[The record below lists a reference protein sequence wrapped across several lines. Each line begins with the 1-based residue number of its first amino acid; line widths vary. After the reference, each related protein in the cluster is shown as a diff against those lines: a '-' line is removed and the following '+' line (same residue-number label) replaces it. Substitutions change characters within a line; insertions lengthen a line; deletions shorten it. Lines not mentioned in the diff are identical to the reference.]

1 MYVKDG
7 VFLGDSLVTCINDK
21 VYVRVI
27 NTTES
32 EFELLVPTV
41 QLQEVSQI
49 ATNCKE
55 IVHLGNNNIIST
67 NSLDAKSTIS
77 QSSRLSDVPN
87 STPYLISTISESA
100 MFLSSPVLGQE
111 KFLGKHCNFNDSN
124 SSISLPS
131 TIPESVNS
139 SNEPNRIFHSFTE
152 SESRADQVIKMLR
165 LDHLNHEEK
174 ENVLSLV
181 KRHQDRFHLPE
192 DTLGKTAFTF
202 HKIPTIDDVPINTKQ
217 YRFPPIHKAEINK
230 QVSQLLSS
238 DIIRPSTSPYN
249 SPVWIVPKKADSKGN
264 KRWRMVIDYRNLNEK
279 TIGDAYPLPNINDI
293 LDQLGAAKYFS
304 VLDLASGFHQIP
316 MDPSH
321 AHKTAFSTPHGHYEF
336 TRMPFGLKNAPATF
350 QRLMDQVL
358 CGLQGTELFVYIDD
372 IVVYASSLHEHDI
385 KIQKLMDHLRNA
397 KLLLQPD
404 KCEFLRHEVTYLGHI
419 IGSEGVRPNPEKT
432 AAVKNFPIPRTA
444 KNVKQFLG
452 LAGYYRRFIPNFS
465 GLTKPL
471 TNLLKKNVPFVWKTE
486 QQEAFEHLKTL
497 LCEQP
502 ILQYPDFSKPFILTT
517 DASNTAIGGVLSQG
531 TIGQDLPIAYVSRV
545 LNSAET
551 NYSTIEKELL
561 AIIYCTH
568 HFRPYLYG
576 HKFFLVTDHQPLV
589 WLYKVKDP
597 TSRLMRWRLKLDEY
611 NYEIIYKSG
620 SVNHNADALSRNP
633 QILAITDSPHPLS
646 IEIIEISSEED
657 LNLPSLTSSQFE
669 SVDEQ
674 SEDESQI
681 LPPYLNGQKI
691 LEIEENI
698 PSIASTST
706 NVPETQF
713 PPIDNND
720 NTDEQITESESSDE
734 EDDEEMYQHLTQA
747 RIKTI
752 RDQLSIRKD
761 NLVILVTQNG
771 HPVDTGAKELHQLNK
786 IPPLIDLTLGR
797 AHVEPYSVSNKNLI
811 ILSIKERQTII
822 TDWNILQEAI
832 RSLLD
837 VTTELQ
843 LTSFSIAKTPQL
855 DDIPWPL
862 IAEELQ
868 NVFDHRPISITI
880 CEGLTVIPP
889 EEERSHIIEEC
900 HQSTTAGHKGVTKTF
915 HRIRQNYY
923 WNNIKAQ
930 VQEFIRNCRE
940 CQLKKLVRLKTRQPM
955 VLTDTPGF
963 AFDKIA
969 MDVMGPLPKTKHD
982 NKYIL
987 TIQDLLTKYSIAVP
1001 MENTSAI
1008 TTAEAFVNNF
1018 ICRFGCPKAILTDQG
1033 TNFLS
1038 YLMKNIA
1045 KRFKIKHFR
1054 TSTYHPQSNGSV
1066 ERSHH
1071 VFIEYLKV
1079 FISKNEEWDEF
1090 MERATFSYNTSV
1102 HEGTKYTPHELIF
1115 GRIARIPSSRQPIAE
1130 EAGTYQHYLLELFNQ
1145 IREAQETAK
1154 TNLEQAKIRS
1164 KRYYDRRLNEI
1175 NFQVGDY
1182 VFLKVEKKTNK
1193 FTDEYSGPH
1202 KILEILNHEN
1212 IRIQFKNTT
1221 KLVHANKL
1229 RLSHITEPG

>member
-1 MYVKDG
+1 
-7 VFLGDSLVTCINDK
+7 
-21 VYVRVI
+21 
-27 NTTES
+27 
-32 EFELLVPTV
+32 
-41 QLQEVSQI
+41 
-49 ATNCKE
+49 
-55 IVHLGNNNIIST
+55 
-67 NSLDAKSTIS
+67 
-77 QSSRLSDVPN
+77 
-87 STPYLISTISESA
+87 
-100 MFLSSPVLGQE
+100 
-111 KFLGKHCNFNDSN
+111 
-124 SSISLPS
+124 
-131 TIPESVNS
+131 
-139 SNEPNRIFHSFTE
+139 
-152 SESRADQVIKMLR
+152 
-165 LDHLNHEEK
+165 
-174 ENVLSLV
+174 
-181 KRHQDRFHLPE
+181 
-192 DTLGKTAFTF
+192 
-202 HKIPTIDDVPINTKQ
+202 
-217 YRFPPIHKAEINK
+217 
-230 QVSQLLSS
+230 
-238 DIIRPSTSPYN
+238 
-249 SPVWIVPKKADSKGN
+249 
-264 KRWRMVIDYRNLNEK
+264 
-279 TIGDAYPLPNINDI
+279 
-293 LDQLGAAKYFS
+293 
-304 VLDLASGFHQIP
+304 
-316 MDPSH
+316 
-321 AHKTAFSTPHGHYEF
+321 
-336 TRMPFGLKNAPATF
+336 
-350 QRLMDQVL
+350 
-358 CGLQGTELFVYIDD
+358 
-372 IVVYASSLHEHDI
+372 
-385 KIQKLMDHLRNA
+385 
-397 KLLLQPD
+397 
-404 KCEFLRHEVTYLGHI
+404 
-419 IGSEGVRPNPEKT
+419 
-432 AAVKNFPIPRTA
+432 
-444 KNVKQFLG
+444 
-452 LAGYYRRFIPNFS
+452 
-465 GLTKPL
+465 
-471 TNLLKKNVPFVWKTE
+471 
-486 QQEAFEHLKTL
+486 
-497 LCEQP
+497 
-502 ILQYPDFSKPFILTT
+502 
-517 DASNTAIGGVLSQG
+517 
-531 TIGQDLPIAYVSRV
+531 
-545 LNSAET
+545 
-551 NYSTIEKELL
+551 
-561 AIIYCTH
+561 
-568 HFRPYLYG
+568 
-576 HKFFLVTDHQPLV
+576 
-589 WLYKVKDP
+589 
-597 TSRLMRWRLKLDEY
+597 
-611 NYEIIYKSG
+611 
-620 SVNHNADALSRNP
+620 
-633 QILAITDSPHPLS
+633 
-646 IEIIEISSEED
+646 
-657 LNLPSLTSSQFE
+657 
-669 SVDEQ
+669 
-674 SEDESQI
+674 
-681 LPPYLNGQKI
+681 
-691 LEIEENI
+691 
-698 PSIASTST
+698 
-706 NVPETQF
+706 
-713 PPIDNND
+713 
-720 NTDEQITESESSDE
+720 
-734 EDDEEMYQHLTQA
+734 MYQHLTQA